1 MDLNSLALIAQ
12 ILGGVAVVFAVVFGV
27 AQLRHLQQQRHDAS
41 ALELMRSFQDSEF
54 TRAFRLI
61 YALPDGTRAAELRA
75 MGPEYEDA
83 ALAIGTRFETV
94 GLLVFRGNIPFRIVE
109 DLVGGVA
116 VALWRKLQPWVVDVR
131 VEQNQKMF
139 LEWFQWLAE
148 RMAER
153 GRTEQVPAYERHRD
167 WKPKH

>member
-1 MDLNSLALIAQ
+1 
-12 ILGGVAVVFAVVFGV
+12 
-27 AQLRHLQQQRHDAS
+27 
-41 ALELMRSFQDSEF
+41 MRSFQDGEF

-61 YALPDGTRAAELRA
+61 YALPDGARAADLRA
-75 MGPEYEDA
+75 MGAEYEDA

-94 GLLVFRGNIPFRIVE
+94 GLLVFRENIPFHIVE

-116 VALWRKLQPWVVDVR
+116 VALWRKLQPWVVEVR
-131 VEQNQKMF
+131 SEQKQKMF

-153 GRTEQVPAYERHRD
+153 GRTAQTPAYERYRD
-167 WKPKH
+167 WRPKR